1 MNLQETIR
9 KVLKEESNY
18 IRMMLRRL
26 PPKTLNKMEEEFESS
41 LNYISKIFI
50 KSYKSDPGLLSEQ
63 EFSRMVIMDLLT
75 SLSIRRYF
83 YDTEMSE
90 EIIDGL
96 TKHLTKHFQKRITS
110 MYNVL
115 KKWV

>member
-1 MNLQETIR
+1 MNLQEHIR
-9 KVLKEESNY
+9 KVLKEETNY

-26 PPKTLNKMEEEFESS
+26 PSKTLKNMDEEFGSS
-41 LNYISKIFI
+41 LHYISKIFI

-75 SLSIRRYF
+75 SLSVRRYL

-90 EIIDGL
+90 EIIDSL
-96 TKHLTKHFQKRITS
+96 TEHLTKHFQKRITS

-115 KKWV
+115 IR